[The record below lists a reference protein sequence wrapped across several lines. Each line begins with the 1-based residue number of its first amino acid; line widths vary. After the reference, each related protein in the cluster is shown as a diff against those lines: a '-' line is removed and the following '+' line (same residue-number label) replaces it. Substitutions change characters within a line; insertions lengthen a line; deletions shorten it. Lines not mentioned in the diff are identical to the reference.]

1 VQMNRFKCPSAD
13 CPRRTFA
20 ESIGSL
26 AGRHQR
32 RTRSQARALHAL
44 GHALGGEPA
53 ARLATALGFVPVLT
67 PYCGS
72 CEGLPGASAD
82 HLPESSASTTRGGGL
97 RP

>member
-53 ARLATALGFVPVLT
+53 ARLATALG
-67 PYCGS
+67 
-72 CEGLPGASAD
+72 SAQKLIHIFD
-82 HLPESSASTTRGGGL
+82 RAGTSV
-97 RP
+97 